1 MSRISILT
9 TLFGISVI
17 VLALLVGIF
26 FNGDEYVV
34 PEVSST
40 ALEEISPVVN
50 QSFVED
56 LEARSSNSVGIDLEL

>member
-1 MSRISILT
+1 M
-9 TLFGISVI
+9 I